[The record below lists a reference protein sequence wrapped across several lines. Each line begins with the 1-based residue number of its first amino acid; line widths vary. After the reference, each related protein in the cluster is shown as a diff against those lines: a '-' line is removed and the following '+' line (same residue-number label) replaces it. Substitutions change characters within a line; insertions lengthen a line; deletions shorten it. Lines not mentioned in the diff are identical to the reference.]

1 MTQKALLMIL
11 DGWGVGPRDK
21 SNAIYHTPTPYW
33 DYLLG
38 RYPNS
43 VLQASGEDVGLP
55 DGQMGNSEV
64 GHLNIGA
71 GRVVYQDL
79 VKINKAI
86 ADGSIREN
94 PEVVAAFTTARDRDC
109 GIHFMGLT
117 STGGVHSSLDHLM
130 ALCDLAKEYGLTKV
144 YVHCFMDGRDTDPE
158 SGKGYV
164 AQVEAHCA
172 QSTGTV
178 ATVVGRYYA
187 MDRDKNWDRIKLAY
201 DLLTAGEGRKSDNM
215 TQAIQQSYDEG
226 VTDEFIKPIVNTT
239 VDGRIQP
246 GDVVV
251 FFNFRNDRAKEMTIA
266 LTQQDMPEHG
276 LHTLPDL
283 HYCCMTPYD
292 ATFTGLHILFPKQ
305 DVSNTLGEYLSSLG
319 KRQLHI
325 AETEKYAHVTF
336 FFSGG
341 REKPFENEDRILV
354 PSPDVATY
362 DLKPEMG
369 AYEVRDKLV
378 AAIREDKYDFIV
390 VNYANGDMVGHT
402 GVYDAITQ
410 AVKAVDRCVHD
421 TVEAARATGYEV
433 IIIADHGNADHAINS
448 DGTPNTAHSLN
459 PVPIIYVT
467 ENPELIINTGRLADV
482 APSILQIMDLPQ
494 PKEMTGHG
502 LIDVTK

>member
-1 MTQKALLMIL
+1 MDKKVLLMIL
-11 DGWGVGPRDK
+11 DGWGEGKKDH
-21 SNAIYHTPTPYW
+21 SNAIYTQGQPHI
-33 DYLLG
+33 DAL
-38 RYPNS
+38 RAKYPFS
-43 VLQASGEDVGLP
+43 HLSACGEDVGLP

-64 GHLNIGA
+64 GHLNIGG

-79 VKINKAI
+79 VKINRSI
-86 ADGSIREN
+86 EDGSILKN
-94 PEVVAAFTTARDRDC
+94 PEIVSAYSYAKEHGKALH
-109 GIHFMGLT
+109 IMGLT
-117 STGGVHSSLDHLM
+117 SAGGVHSSLGHLM
-130 ALCDLAKEYGLTKV
+130 ALCDIAKEYGLEKV
-144 YVHCFMDGRDTDPE
+144 YIHCFMDGRDTDPE
-158 SGKGYV
+158 SGKGFV
-164 AQVEAHCA
+164 NQVVEHCKLSA
-172 QSTGTV
+172 GTV
-178 ATVVGRYYA
+178 ATVIGRYYA
-187 MDRDKNWDRIKLAY
+187 MDRNNNWDRIKVAY
-201 DLLTAGEGRKSDNM
+201 DMLTAAQGKQSDDM
-215 TQAIQQSYDEG
+215 VKAIQESYDEG

-239 VDGRIQP
+239 VDGRIQE
-246 GDVVV
+246 GDVVI
-251 FFNFRNDRAKEMTIA
+251 FFNFRNDRAKQLTIA
-266 LTQQDMPEHG
+266 LTQEDK
-276 LHTLPDL
+276 PDDGMTIVKDL
-283 HYCCMTPYD
+283 QYYCMTPYD
-292 ATFTGLHILFPKQ
+292 PTFKGMHILFPKENV
-305 DVSNTLGEYLSSLG
+305 DNTLSEYLSSQG

-341 REKPFENEDRILV
+341 REQPFANEDRILV

-362 DLKPEMG
+362 DLKPEMS

-433 IIIADHGNADHAINS
+433 IIIADHGNADHAINT

-482 APSILQIMDLPQ
+482 APTILQIMDLPQ
-494 PKEMTGHG
+494 PREMTGHG